1 MLRFFWTY
9 RKSTSGVIV
18 VGKVQALE
26 TFLNF
31 HETSSPL
38 VWQCW
43 LSKDWEEREKVL
55 ERANRRHTG
64 QITGD
69 WEGRKWCGSCT
80 FLCAI
85 PPRRPPWDIEEESIS
100 GFQEVVQ
107 GTGYIW
113 GWLHGTSEEAAPDGE
128 PRFKGTERGIS
139 LQVPFPFWPCLL
151 SLTLL
156 AFWAEPSTYWNLT
169 LPVKPSLSL
178 FC

>member
-64 QITGD
+64 QITRD
-69 WEGRKWCGSCT
+69 WEGRKWWGSCT
-80 FLCAI
+80 FLCA
-85 PPRRPPWDIEEESIS
+85 PLPREILKRNRYLASKKWSRELATYGDSCMVHLRRRL
-100 GFQEVVQ
+100 QMVNQDLKVQ
-107 GTGYIW
+107 REG
-113 GWLHGTSEEAAPDGE
+113 SPC
-128 PRFKGTERGIS
+128 RS
-139 LQVPFPFWPCLL
+139 PFPFGPASYRLLYSPSGQSLPLTEILLCL
-151 SLTLL
+151 
-156 AFWAEPSTYWNLT
+156 
-169 LPVKPSLSL
+169 
-178 FC
+178 